1 MKSTNLFL
9 GMAVL
14 AVGFTSCKSETETR
28 AEKTVTSY
36 VTYVDSLGNVASA
49 DAKQNWQEIESG
61 YNMRTAEA
69 EAALADMKDRDAA
82 QERLDASR
90 AKYEQMKAKVQ
101 AEIDAEKAAAAAS
114 QPSKVRVA
122 IFGEKMVG
130 NDMTF
135 AWVNKD
141 NIHSVYQQLVHTV
154 EKNKDSYSRED
165 WDEIKLLYEALDTRK
180 NTVENEGLSGED
192 NRAIAG
198 LKVKFGPMLAI
209 NRMGAKSS
217 ENADAKK

>member
-1 MKSTNLFL
+1 MKSTKLFL

-28 AEKTVTSY
+28 AEKTVETY

-49 DAKQNWQEIESG
+49 DAKTNWQEIEAS
-61 YNMRTAEA
+61 YNTRTAEA
-69 EAALADMKDRDAA
+69 EMALADIKDRDAA
-82 QERLDASR
+82 QQRLDASR

-101 AEIDAEKAAAAAS
+101 AEIDAEKAAAS
-114 QPSKVRVA
+114 TSNNLRVT
-122 IFGEKMVG
+122 IFGDKMIG
-130 NDMTF
+130 SDMSF
-135 AWVNKD
+135 GWVNKD
-141 NIHSVYQQLVHTV
+141 NIHSTYQQLIHTV
-154 EKNKDSYSRED
+154 ERNKDSYSRED

-192 NRAIAG
+192 NRAIAA

-209 NRMGAKSS
+209 NRMGAKSD
-217 ENADAKK
+217 ENADAKQ

>member
-28 AEKTVTSY
+28 AEKTVESY
-36 VTYVDSLGNVASA
+36 VTYVDSLGNVQSA
-49 DAKQNWQEIESG
+49 DAKANWQSIESG
-61 YNMRTAEA
+61 YTQRTAEA
-69 EAALADMKDRDAA
+69 ETALADIKDREAA
-82 QERLDASR
+82 QQRLDASR

-101 AEIDAEKAAAAAS
+101 AEIDAEKAAAAA
-114 QPSKVRVA
+114 QPSKLRVT
-122 IFGEKMVG
+122 IFGDKMIG
-130 NDMTF
+130 SDMSF
-135 AWVNKD
+135 SWVNKD
-141 NIHSVYQQLVHTV
+141 NIHTVYQQLVHTV

-180 NTVENEGLSGED
+180 NTVEKEGLSGED

-209 NRMGAKSS
+209 NRMGAKAT

>member
-1 MKSTNLFL
+1 MKSTKLFL
-9 GMAVL
+9 GLAVL

-28 AEKTVTSY
+28 AEKTVETY

-49 DAKQNWQEIESG
+49 DAKTNWQEIEAS
-61 YNMRTAEA
+61 YNTRTAEA
-69 EAALADMKDRDAA
+69 EMALADVKDRDAA
-82 QERLDASR
+82 QQRLDASR

-101 AEIDAEKAAAAAS
+101 AEIDAEKAAANS
-114 QPSKVRVA
+114 SNNLRVT
-122 IFGEKMVG
+122 IFGDKMVG
-130 NDMTF
+130 SDMSF

-141 NIHSVYQQLVHTV
+141 NIHSVYQQLIHTV
-154 EKNKDSYSRED
+154 EKNKDAYSRED

-192 NRAIAG
+192 NRAIAA

-209 NRMGAKSS
+209 NRMGAKSD
-217 ENADAKK
+217 ENADAKQ

>member
-1 MKSTNLFL
+1 MKSTKLFL

-28 AEKTVTSY
+28 AEKTVESY

-49 DAKQNWQEIESG
+49 DAKTNWQSIESS
-61 YNMRTAEA
+61 YNARTAEA
-69 EAALADMKDRDAA
+69 EAALVDIKDRDAA
-82 QERLDASR
+82 QQRLDASR
-90 AKYEQMKAKVQ
+90 AKYDQMKAKIQ
-101 AEIDAEKAAAAAS
+101 AEIDAEKAAA
-114 QPSKVRVA
+114 SKGNNLRVT
-122 IFGEKMVG
+122 IFGDKMIG
-130 NDMTF
+130 NDMSF
-135 AWVNKD
+135 GWVNKD
-141 NIHSVYQQLVHTV
+141 NIHSVYQQLIHTV
-154 EKNKDSYSRED
+154 ERNKDSYSRED

-192 NRAIAG
+192 NRAIAS

-217 ENADAKK
+217 ENEDAKK